1 MKPESRSSRPP
12 LERMMRIHG
21 QLKSGDYPNCRKIAD
36 ALEVSSKTIQRDID
50 FMRDRL
56 GLPIEYD
63 PLRVGFYYT
72 EEVASFPSIE
82 VSEGEVAALFVAQK
96 ALAQYK
102 GTPFERP
109 LRSAFRK
116 IADSLKER
124 VSFSWSDLEDAISF
138 HSAGAGVAD
147 LELFETVSQAVL
159 RSVELEFEYRKL
171 NSKGY
176 EPRRVRPFHIACLEN
191 QWYVFAEDL
200 ERKQLRTFALPRMR
214 SVRLTT
220 TKFRRPANF
229 SISKVLSGSFGV
241 FEGGKKHRIR
251 LQFDR
256 FAARL
261 VSERTWHQSQRFR
274 QAKDGAA
281 LLELELGGLE
291 EIERWVL
298 SWGSHAQVLAPPEL
312 VARIRKEIRA
322 LAALYPG

>member
-1 MKPESRSSRPP
+1 
-12 LERMMRIHG
+12 MRIHG
-21 QLKSGDYPNCRKIAD
+21 QLKAGDFPNCRKIAD
-36 ALEVSSKTIQRDID
+36 ELEVSTKTIQRDID

-63 PLRVGFYYT
+63 PLHVGYYYT

-116 IADSLKER
+116 IADSLKDR

-138 HSAGAGVAD
+138 HSAGASVAD
-147 LELFETVSQAVL
+147 LELFEKVSQAVL
-159 RSVELEFEYRKL
+159 RSVELAFEYRKL

-176 EPRRVRPFHIACLEN
+176 EARRVRPLHIASLEN

-200 ERKQLRTFALPRMR
+200 ERKDLRTFALPRMR
-214 SVRLTT
+214 NVQLTN

-241 FEGGKKHRIR
+241 FEGGKKHRIK
-251 LQFDR
+251 LQFDA

-261 VSERTWHQSQRFR
+261 VSERTWHESQKFR
-274 QAKDGAA
+274 EAKDGSAT
-281 LLELELGGLE
+281 LELELGSLE
-291 EIERWVL
+291 EIERWIL
-298 SWGSHAQVLAPPEL
+298 SWGSHARVLAPNEL
-312 VARIRKEIRA
+312 LERVRDE
-322 LAALYPG
+322 AAAIAASY

>member
-1 MKPESRSSRPP
+1 
-12 LERMMRIHG
+12 MMRIHA
-21 QLKSGDYPNCRKIAD
+21 QLKAGDFPNCRRIAD
-36 ALEVSSKTIQRDID
+36 ELEVSSKTIQRDID

-63 PLRVGFYYT
+63 ALRFGFRYT

-124 VSFSWSDLEDAISF
+124 VSFSWSDLEEAISF
-138 HSAGAGVAD
+138 HSAGASTAD
-147 LELFETVSQAVL
+147 LELFQAVTHAVL

-171 NSKGY
+171 QSEGY
-176 EPRRVRPFHIACLEN
+176 ALRRVRPLHIASLEN
-191 QWYVFAEDL
+191 QWYMFAEDL
-200 ERKQLRTFALPRMR
+200 ERKDLRTFALPRMR
-214 SVRLTT
+214 NVRLTN
-220 TKFRRPANF
+220 TKFRRPPNF
-229 SISKVLSGSFGV
+229 SIAKVLSGSFGV
-241 FEGGKKHRIR
+241 FEGGAKHRIR
-251 LQFDR
+251 LQFDA

-261 VSERTWHQSQRFR
+261 VSERTWHESQRFR
-274 QAKDGAA
+274 QAKDGSAV
-281 LLELELGGLE
+281 LELELGGLE

-298 SWGSHAQVLAPPEL
+298 SWGSHVRALAPPQLRERIQEQAKTI
-312 VARIRKEIRA
+312 ARMYQRE
-322 LAALYPG
+322 

>member
-1 MKPESRSSRPP
+1 
-12 LERMMRIHG
+12 MRIHA
-21 QLKSGDYPNCRKIAD
+21 QLKAGEFPNCRKIAED
-36 ALEVSSKTIQRDID
+36 IEVSSKTIQRDID

-63 PLRVGFYYT
+63 PLRFGFRYT

-124 VSFSWSDLEDAISF
+124 VSFSWNDLEEAISF
-138 HSAGAGVAD
+138 HSAGASVAD
-147 LELFETVSQAVL
+147 LELFEKVSQAVL
-159 RSVELEFEYRKL
+159 RSLELEFDYRKL
-171 NSKGY
+171 SSKGY
-176 EPRRVRPFHIACLEN
+176 EARRVRPYHIASLEN

-200 ERKQLRTFALPRMR
+200 ERKDLRTFALPRMR
-214 SVRLTT
+214 SVRLTDA
-220 TKFRRPANF
+220 KFHRPANF
-229 SISKVLSGSFGV
+229 SVSKVLSGSFGV

-251 LQFDR
+251 LKFDP

-261 VSERTWHQSQRFR
+261 VSERVWHESQRFR
-274 QAKDGAA
+274 QAKDGSAI
-281 LLELELGGLE
+281 LELELGGLE

-298 SWGSHAQVLAPPEL
+298 SWGSHARVLEPKQLRERVKAEADA
-312 VARIRKEIRA
+312 VARIY
-322 LAALYPG
+322 AA

>member
-1 MKPESRSSRPP
+1 
-12 LERMMRIHG
+12 MRIHSR
-21 QLKSGDYPNCRKIAD
+21 LKAGDYPNCRKIAD
-36 ALEVSSKTIQRDID
+36 QLEVSSKTIQRDID

-63 PLRVGFYYT
+63 PLRVGFHYT
-72 EEVASFPSIE
+72 EEVTSFPSIE
-82 VSEGEVAALFVAQK
+82 VSEGEIAALFVAQK
-96 ALAQYK
+96 ALAQYR
-102 GTPFERP
+102 GSPFERP

-124 VSFSWSDLEDAISF
+124 VSFSWSDLEEAISF
-138 HSAGAGVAD
+138 HSAGASVAD

-159 RSVELEFEYRKL
+159 RSFELEFEYRKL
-171 NSKGY
+171 KSKGY
-176 EPRRVRPFHIACLEN
+176 EARRVRPFHIASLEN

-214 SVRLTT
+214 NARLTNT
-220 TKFRRPANF
+220 SFRRPANF

-251 LQFDR
+251 LQFDP

-261 VSERTWHQSQRFR
+261 VSERTWHESQRLR
-274 QAKDGAA
+274 TAKDGFAT
-281 LLELELGGLE
+281 LELELGGLE

-298 SWGSHAQVLAPPEL
+298 SWGSHVRVLAPRQLLERISTE
-312 VARIRKEIRA
+312 ARAIS
-322 LAALYPG
+322 ALYESGRF